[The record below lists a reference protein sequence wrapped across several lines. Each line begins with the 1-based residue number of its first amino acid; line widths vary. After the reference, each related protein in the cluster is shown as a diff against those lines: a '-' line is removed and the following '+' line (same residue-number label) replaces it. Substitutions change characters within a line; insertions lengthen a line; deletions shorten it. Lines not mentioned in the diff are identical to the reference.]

1 MEKTF
6 TLAEIKNILMFN
18 TQEVLITFEEP
29 EATNI
34 AASII
39 QIWLQFSGLEP
50 SVEVADDMT
59 KSKVDVELLPEY
71 CRQRYADSMDFY
83 RDQEQAQ

>member
-18 TQEVLITFEEP
+18 AQEVLITFEEP
-29 EATNI
+29 EATSI

-39 QIWLQFSGLEP
+39 QIWLQFAGLEP
-50 SVEVADDMT
+50 SVEVAEDMT
-59 KSKVDVELLPEY
+59 KGKVDVELLPEY
-71 CRQRYADSMDFY
+71 CRQRYADSLSLNFNGE
-83 RDQEQAQ
+83 RA